1 MTLHA
6 DRLETMTTVNIR
18 SLVFEL
24 LPLLQLL
31 LSKELNFSF
40 AHGIWASDQIR
51 PAIYLTPKSNILK
64 SLILLLCE

>member
-6 DRLETMTTVNIR
+6 DRLETMTTVNIW
-18 SLVFEL
+18 SFEFEL

-31 LSKELNFSF
+31 LSQEFNFPF
-40 AHGIWASDQIR
+40 AHYIWASDQIR
-51 PAIYLTPKSNILK
+51 PAIYLTPKSNLLK

>member
-6 DRLETMTTVNIR
+6 DRLETMTAVNVW
-18 SLVFEL
+18 SFVFKL

-31 LSKELNFSF
+31 LSKEFNFSF
-40 AHGIWASDQIR
+40 AHDIWASDQIR
-51 PAIYLTPKSNILK
+51 PAIYLTPKSNLLK